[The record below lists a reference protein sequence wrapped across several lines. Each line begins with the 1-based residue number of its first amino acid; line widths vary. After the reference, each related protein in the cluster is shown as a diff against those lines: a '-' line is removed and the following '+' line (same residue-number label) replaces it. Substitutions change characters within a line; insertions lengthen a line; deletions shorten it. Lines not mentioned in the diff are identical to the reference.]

1 MDSTYIQICIGHF
14 REQVSVRAEPGKVS
28 VGMGELRCLLSS
40 GPAATRAELSRAAGR
55 CAQTQLAPRGSPA
68 TPSSEKHFSIS
79 TQLCCQGGASSSIP
93 ASYMPAPRN
102 TDTLVSIQ
110 SPRTQQWRVTRLPA
124 GKGQFKHAPVPW
136 PFFTHTVQKAKLT
149 RHLQYP
155 VSGISLTAF
164 CFLNV

>member
-14 REQVSVRAEPGKVS
+14 REQVSVRAEPGTVS

-55 CAQTQLAPRGSPA
+55 CAQTQLAPRDSPA

-93 ASYMPAPRN
+93 ASYMPAPPQHRHPGFN
-102 TDTLVSIQ
+102 PKPQNATVTCNQTTCRKRPVQTCPSSLIVLHAHGPESQTDPT
-110 SPRTQQWRVTRLPA
+110 PT
-124 GKGQFKHAPVPW
+124 
-136 PFFTHTVQKAKLT
+136 
-149 RHLQYP
+149 
-155 VSGISLTAF
+155 ISSLW
-164 CFLNV
+164 N